1 MTLVVIKTNFA
12 LKVSFRSRKLQRSL
26 EDLKISARTYGA
38 LARRVDQRFQEL
50 LASQNMETFSA
61 IPGVRCHL
69 LTGDRKG
76 IWSVDLSG
84 NMRLLFIPDH
94 KTLPVLPDGSL
105 NRREVTAIKILS
117 IEDTH

>member
-1 MTLVVIKTNFA
+1 
-12 LKVSFRSRKLQRSL
+12 L
-26 EDLKISARTYGA
+26 EGIKISARTYGA

-50 LASQNMETFSA
+50 LASENMESFSA
-61 IPGVRCHL
+61 IPGLRCHPL
-69 LTGDRKG
+69 VGNRKG
-76 IWSVDLSG
+76 VWSVDLSG

-105 NRREVTAIKILS
+105 NRRGVTAVKILS